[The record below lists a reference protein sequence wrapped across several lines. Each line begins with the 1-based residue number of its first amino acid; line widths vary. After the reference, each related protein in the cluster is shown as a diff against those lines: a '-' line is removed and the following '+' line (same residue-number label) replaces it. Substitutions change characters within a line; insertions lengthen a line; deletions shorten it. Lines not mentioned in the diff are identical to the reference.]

1 MLRRLLRRTI
11 ALVAGATL
19 SGVASIALATPISG
33 GVTTVTLDEAIAEA
47 VIGAGVTPSAIGI
60 GTLDG
65 LTFEFP
71 ITGGDLSD
79 EVIPGSTIEHDGS
92 GIQFAAGDI
101 SLTIGDFLIDT
112 TTLVISGFALS
123 MNPVVGDAVDIP
135 GGVPLFGLGINAEE
149 GLPFVVSLTGTAASV
164 LNDTFGTDLFSD
176 GLRIGTAGT
185 APSVVSEPGV
195 AGLLGA
201 SALALLL
208 RRRRYLQSS
217 V

>member
-1 MLRRLLRRTI
+1 MLRKLLRKAFTLASGA
-11 ALVAGATL
+11 ALFGA
-19 SGVASIALATPISG
+19 ASIALATPISG

-47 VIGAGVTPSAIGI
+47 VIGAGVTPSAVGV

-112 TTLVISGFALS
+112 TSLIISGFALS
-123 MNPVVGDAVDIP
+123 MNPAAGDVVDIAD
-135 GGVPLFGLGINAEE
+135 GVPLFGLGLNTEE

-164 LNDTFGTDLFSD
+164 LNATFGTDLFSD

-185 APSVVSEPGV
+185 APSVVSEPAV
-195 AGLLGA
+195 AGLLGI

-208 RRRRYLQSS
+208 RRRRTLQAAA
-217 V
+217 